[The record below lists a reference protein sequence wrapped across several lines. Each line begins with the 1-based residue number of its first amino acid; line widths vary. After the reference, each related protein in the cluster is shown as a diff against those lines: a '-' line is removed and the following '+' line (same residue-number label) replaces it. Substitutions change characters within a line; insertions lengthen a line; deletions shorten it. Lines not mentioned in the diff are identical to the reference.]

1 MILIADSS
9 ALVALSVCDSLT
21 LLERL
26 FKEVIVPEAV
36 FLEVIKSE
44 KPEARIL
51 EEFLRKKVRKVD
63 MRTFIYLDGNT
74 DAGETEAMLLYKQKQ
89 ADMLLI
95 DDKRGR
101 KIAKINGINTIGSLG
116 ILLSAKQAGLLTEIK
131 PKLEAIKAS
140 RIYLSQSIIDIV
152 LELASEIE

>member
-36 FLEVIKSE
+36 FLEVIKSD

-63 MRTFIYLDGNT
+63 MRTFIYLDGNA
-74 DAGETEAMLLYKQKQ
+74 DAGETEAMLLYKQ
-89 ADMLLI
+89 
-95 DDKRGR
+95 
-101 KIAKINGINTIGSLG
+101 
-116 ILLSAKQAGLLTEIK
+116 E
-131 PKLEAIKAS
+131 
-140 RIYLSQSIIDIV
+140 
-152 LELASEIE
+152 